1 MKWLIGILINAFL
14 FMAIA
19 GYFSE
24 SFYLEG
30 FTSALAASFLLS
42 ILNVLV
48 RPILIIFTLPATIL
62 TLGLFLFVVNA
73 ITLELTDYLM
83 GESFEI
89 AGFGMAL
96 FAAVIMAIVNLII
109 QKTILDPSKASK
121 KK

>member
-1 MKWLIGILINAFL
+1 
-14 FMAIA
+14 MAIA

-30 FTSALAASFLLS
+30 FGSALAASFLLS

-48 RPILIIFTLPATIL
+48 RPILIIFTLPVTIL

-89 AGFGMAL
+89 VSFGMAL
-96 FAAVIMAIVNLII
+96 LTAVIMAIVNLII
-109 QKTILDPSKASK
+109 QKTILEPSKASK